1 MATGSNNGHILNTCD
16 PTLWSEV
23 DQPLLGQV
31 TEQSR
36 DTSSLNAVEWSL
48 RRYGRF
54 MPGALGTAS
63 GSWKVLESNEES
75 GFLVLSIV
83 ISGHF
88 FISRGKEVLE
98 GFSLIGASQWLKVV
112 RKADCMLVGSKL
124 KTKHRM
130 FRIQFTG
137 DSKAQAEE
145 HCHNCL
151 QKLAEYIPI
160 QVTGAIRQELRQGHS
175 LLLTDESQ
183 LKDMEQNVPVQ
194 HAVVNLPPIRGTV
207 SVAELAQYLLISD
220 AQRPLAYQQS
230 TWSPEDL
237 SSFIRLCLLDQHF
250 PAFVEEVEKQL
261 KKLIDG

>member
-1 MATGSNNGHILNTCD
+1 MATGNNNAHILNNCD
-16 PTLWSEV
+16 PASWSEV
-23 DQPLLGQV
+23 DQPLLDQM

-36 DTSSLNAVEWSL
+36 DTSCLNAAEWPL

-124 KTKHRM
+124 KSKHRM

-137 DSKAQAEE
+137 DSKTEAEE
-145 HCHNCL
+145 HCHNCM

-160 QVTGAIRQELRQGHS
+160 QVTDALTQELHQSHS

-183 LKDMEQNVPVQ
+183 LKDTEQNVLLQ
-194 HAVVNLPPIRGTV
+194 DTVVNVSPTHGTM
-207 SVAELAQYLLISD
+207 SVAELAQCVLIPD
-220 AQRPLAYQQS
+220 NQLPLAYQKS
-230 TWSPEDL
+230 TWSAEDL

-261 KKLIDG
+261 KKIIDG

>member
-1 MATGSNNGHILNTCD
+1 MATASSNTHILNNCD
-16 PTLWSEV
+16 SVSWSEV
-23 DQPLLGQV
+23 DQPLLDQM

-36 DTSSLNAVEWSL
+36 DTSCLNAVEWSL

-63 GSWKVLESNEES
+63 GSWK
-75 GFLVLSIV
+75 
-83 ISGHF
+83 
-88 FISRGKEVLE
+88 E

-124 KTKHRM
+124 KSKHRM

-137 DSKAQAEE
+137 DFQTEAEE
-145 HCHNCL
+145 HCHNCM
-151 QKLAEYIPI
+151 QKLAEYIPV
-160 QVTGAIRQELRQGHS
+160 QVTDAIRQELHQSHC

-183 LKDMEQNVPVQ
+183 MKDTEQNVPLQDTVTNISPT
-194 HAVVNLPPIRGTV
+194 HGTM
-207 SVAELAQYLLISD
+207 SIGELAQCMLIPD
-220 AQRPLAYQQS
+220 DQLPLAYQKS
-230 TWSPEDL
+230 TWNAEDL

-261 KKLIDG
+261 KKIIDG

>member
-16 PTLWSEV
+16 PSWSEV
-23 DQPLLGQV
+23 DHPLLGQV
-31 TEQSR
+31 TEESR
-36 DTSSLNAVEWSL
+36 DTSCLNAVEWPL

-54 MPGALGTAS
+54 MPEALGTAS
-63 GSWKVLESNEES
+63 GSWKVLESNEQS

-98 GFSLIGASQWLKVV
+98 GFSLIGASQWLKVAQ
-112 RKADCMLVGSKL
+112 KADCMLVSSKL
-124 KTKHRM
+124 KSKHRM

-137 DSKAQAEE
+137 DSKTQAEE

-160 QVTGAIRQELRQGHS
+160 QVTGAVRQEPHQGHS

-183 LKDMEQNVPVQ
+183 LKDAEQNVPVQ
-194 HAVVNLPPIRGTV
+194 HTVVNLPPTHGTM
-207 SVAELAQYLLISD
+207 SAAQLGQYILMSD
-220 AQRPLAYQQS
+220 VQLPLAYQQS
-230 TWSPEDL
+230 TWSAEGL

-261 KKLIDG
+261 KKIIEG

>member
-1 MATGSNNGHILNTCD
+1 MATGSNNGHILNNCD
-16 PTLWSEV
+16 SASWSEV
-23 DQPLLGQV
+23 DQPLLDQMK
-31 TEQSR
+31 EQSR
-36 DTSSLNAVEWSL
+36 DSSCLNAVEWPL

-54 MPGALGTAS
+54 MAGASGTAS

-88 FISRGKEVLE
+88 FISREKEVLE

-112 RKADCMLVGSKL
+112 RKDDCMLVGSKL
-124 KTKHRM
+124 KSKHRM

-137 DSKAQAEE
+137 DSKTEAEE
-145 HCHNCL
+145 HCHNCM

-160 QVTGAIRQELRQGHS
+160 QVADAIRQELHQSHS

-183 LKDMEQNVPVQ
+183 LKDTEQNILLQ
-194 HAVVNLPPIRGTV
+194 DTDVNVSATHGTM
-207 SVAELAQYLLISD
+207 SVAEVAQCVLTPDNQL
-220 AQRPLAYQQS
+220 PLAYKTSIWS
-230 TWSPEDL
+230 TEEL

-261 KKLIDG
+261 KKFIDG